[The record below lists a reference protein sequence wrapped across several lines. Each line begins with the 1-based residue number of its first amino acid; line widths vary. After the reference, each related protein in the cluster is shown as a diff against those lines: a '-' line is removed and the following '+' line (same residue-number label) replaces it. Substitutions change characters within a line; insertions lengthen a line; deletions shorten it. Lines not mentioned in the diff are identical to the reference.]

1 MNTHLVRQ
9 LTYAGVIPFLLCTL
23 VLGLNIQLPVPES
36 VFETVLMSYTLAIVS
51 FLCGAQWGLA
61 LVVPEKTP
69 FNLFVLSN
77 ALTLIVWA
85 CFLMSCAGLFY
96 LCSAL
101 VFAVLLWVDARLFQR
116 SVISRAYY
124 QIRRQVTT
132 IVVACLLIVFLF

>member
-124 QIRRQVTT
+124 QIRRQITT